1 MSLKVSTADQALHFL
16 PKFGYLPLMGPS
28 EMDLHQV
35 QEMLEHKC
43 LQGGGEAAVLE
54 ATKAIGEV
62 IECLILATNHTSI
75 LGIGRNGSLELYIQ
89 NVQCSLRCISRLRS
103 SVSRCGVVFSTAM
116 EACMDA
122 DEKTDLEI
130 VTNVSSALAEFV
142 CSQLGHSAID
152 LALECVQL
160 RQLQLRQCGA
170 SFATLVTKDEE
181 PTVRL
186 LPRLALSKQQCS
198 SLEDSLQ
205 CVLHV
210 LDTCREFFK
219 NIVDIVR
226 TNVCPA

>member
-1 MSLKVSTADQALHFL
+1 MLKALVWVLMSLKDQALHFL

-28 EMDLHQV
+28 EMDLHQA

-75 LGIGRNGSLELYIQ
+75 LGIGRNGSLELY
-89 NVQCSLRCISRLRS
+89 NRMCRLRS
-103 SVSRCGVVFSTAM
+103 GVSRCGVVFSTAM

-130 VTNVSSALAEFV
+130 VTNVSRALAEFV

-198 SLEDSLQ
+198 SLEDSLP

-210 LDTCREFFK
+210 LDTCHEFFK